1 MSRPARLTPLR
12 WTAVV
17 AIALAAWLTPLLV
30 VWLNAQEA
38 RRLPRRPAAND
49 DAAGPQDGP
58 LILFADTWP
67 TRATVKLEEIQGQS
81 AESDVA
87 LGAQVVAKDLAR
99 ALGQLGVI
107 SEVRRMEAVADPKE
121 LLRFRDIV
129 LVYPARHAAPPWQ
142 VTQLIDHDLE
152 ALVASQDPRLPRLR
166 LRDIAIAEDGPPA
179 AAAQA
184 NMTATMAYY
193 HLTYHSGP
201 ALVESMNS
209 LVIYRRLQ
217 ALAGELTGRATSH
230 E

>member
-1 MSRPARLTPLR
+1 MRGPARRPLLR
-12 WTAVV
+12 WSVVV

-30 VWLNAQEA
+30 VWLNAHEA
-38 RRLPRRPAAND
+38 RRQLRRPAAQD

-67 TRATVKLEEIQGQS
+67 TRRVVNIEEIQGQS

-99 ALGQLGVI
+99 ALSQLGVTG
-107 SEVRRMEAVADPKE
+107 EVRRMDAGADPKD
-121 LLRFRDIV
+121 LLGHREIV
-129 LVYPARHAAPPWQ
+129 LVYPARHGAPPWQ
-142 VTQLIDHDLE
+142 VAELIDHDLE
-152 ALVASQDPRLPRLR
+152 ALVASQDPRLSGLR
-166 LRDIAIAEDGPPA
+166 LRDVAIAEEAAPA

-184 NMTATMAYY
+184 SIAATMAYY
-193 HLTYHSGP
+193 HLSYRPGP
-201 ALVESMNS
+201 ALVEAMNS

-217 ALAGELTGRATSH
+217 ALAEELTIPSATH